1 MKTLE
6 ELGYEKFEED
16 ECKAIYRRKDNR
28 RIRIVVDK
36 KKKEVFKRWAPT
48 GDLLEIWKNI
58 DEMKAIIALL
68 EEKNEPGNRRNRKQ
82 GRKA

>member
-58 DEMKAIIALL
+58 DEMKAVLAIL
-68 EEKNEPGNRRNRKQ
+68 EEKKCTGKS
-82 GRKA
+82 KK